1 MKILKKDYI
10 KILKYYKK
18 HYRNNDSYAKIKKK
32 AEDLMAGK
40 LCRCIKTLGDNKDA
54 IGICTNSI
62 LKKKN
67 ISSNKFTCKK
77 KPRFRA
83 NLSKTKRNL
92 KLK

>member
-18 HYRNNDSYAKIKKK
+18 PYQNTDSYANIKKR

-40 LCRCIKTLGDNKDA
+40 LCRCIKTLGESKQT

-77 KPRFRA
+77 KPRFRGK
-83 NLSKTKRNL
+83 LSKTKRNL
-92 KLK
+92 KL